1 VEWLQINRSKEI
13 IDILNK
19 AMKGDKP
26 LFHLG
31 SDPNLK
37 IGKISSGMSV
47 LDRILGG
54 GWPRGRVVMLI
65 GAYSSGKTLACLHTI
80 ASAQREGCTC
90 AIIDAEKSY
99 CPEWSA
105 KLGIQTNDLIVTR
118 PNTADEAFD
127 HIVSML
133 RLPEPVDV
141 IVLDSIASLT
151 PTPER
156 EEDMEQQFMGLLAR
170 TVNKGLRKVVAENSR
185 SLIMMINQTRESIGV
200 YMGNPETWPGGKGQ
214 GFTASTIVRVK
225 RGTFLE
231 EGKGEKKKRI
241 GHNLIFRT
249 EKNKM
254 APPYQEAEIPFYY
267 SGIIDYNVGVFNIA
281 LELGIINRAGPYYK
295 WKDNSWL
302 GRDAAMTALE
312 MDENLIK
319 ELKYEVEQGNENPPT
334 SN

>member
-1 VEWLQINRSKEI
+1 MESSKAKAI
-13 IDILNK
+13 VDILNK
-19 AMKGDKP
+19 AIKSDKP
-26 LFHLG
+26 LFYVG
-31 SDPNLK
+31 SDPDLK
-37 IGKISSGMSV
+37 VGKISSGISV

-65 GAYSSGKTLACLHTI
+65 GAFSSGKTLACLHTI
-80 ASAQREGCTC
+80 ASAQREGCSC

-105 KLGIQTNDLIVTR
+105 KLGVNTDDLVVTR

-127 HIVSML
+127 HIVAML
-133 RLPEPVDV
+133 RLPNPVDV

-185 SLIMMINQTRESIGV
+185 SLVMMINQTRESIGV

-225 RGTFLE
+225 RGGFLE
-231 EGKGEKKKRI
+231 EGKGEKKKRV
-241 GHNLIFRT
+241 GHNLVFKT

-267 SGIIDYNVGVFNIA
+267 SGLMDYNVGVFNIA
-281 LELGIINRAGPYYK
+281 LELGIIERAGPYYK
-295 WKDNSWL
+295 YKGNNWL
-302 GRDAAMTALE
+302 GRDAVMKHLE
-312 MDENLIK
+312 DDEEMLK
-319 ELKYEVEQGNENPPT
+319 ELKYEVEHGDPHTPE
-334 SN
+334 SD